1 MKSSKAPAASGRI
14 AACPQCG
21 KSTRLDPQNPWRPF
35 CSERCKMADLGR
47 WLAGDYRVAGA
58 EHVPGAD
65 TGDESPS
72 DRD

>member
-1 MKSSKAPAASGRI
+1 MSEAPPCAYCRQRPAA
-14 AACPQCG
+14 PE
-21 KSTRLDPQNPWRPF
+21 WRPF